1 MVLQNYLR
9 ASRSLSK
16 FVSLGDMRESTANSR
31 IVSKLLDIS
40 CDSESTVDQIYSSAL
55 AAIAPSKP
63 LILVRGGSLP
73 KKSRFSGA
81 KVIDFELG
89 KFPVTVEEW
98 NWVQKWALA
107 NHFDIQVGVHGAP
120 QNPAAGIS
128 WYDCVLWCNA
138 KSVLEGLD
146 PAYKLKDGKDFYVIG
161 EFKDDGEE
169 SLVLLPDADG
179 YRLPS
184 QAEWEWAARGGSNSQ
199 HYTFAGSNTL
209 HEVGWYLE
217 TSNGSPHC
225 VGEKMPNE
233 LGLHDMSGNVLEWCW
248 DKITD
253 SIRTLCGGSWKSNAS
268 ECDINHRFFVDP
280 SDRNI
285 NNGFRLARSL

>member
-40 CDSESTVDQIYSSAL
+40 CDSESTVDQIYASAL

-63 LILVRGGSLP
+63 LILVQGGSLP
-73 KKSRFSGA
+73 KKSRLSGA

-107 NHFDIQVGVHGAP
+107 NHFDIQVDVQGAP

-138 KSVLEGLD
+138 KSVLEGLE
-146 PAYKLKDGKDFYVIG
+146 PAYNLKDRKLGV
-161 EFKDDGEE
+161 
-169 SLVLLPDADG
+169 
-179 YRLPS
+179 R
-184 QAEWEWAARGGSNSQ
+184 Q
-199 HYTFAGSNTL
+199 HFLSF
-209 HEVGWYLE
+209 
-217 TSNGSPHC
+217 C
-225 VGEKMPNE
+225 
-233 LGLHDMSGNVLEWCW
+233 
-248 DKITD
+248 
-253 SIRTLCGGSWKSNAS
+253 
-268 ECDINHRFFVDP
+268 
-280 SDRNI
+280 
-285 NNGFRLARSL
+285 